1 MQQDKNGGGVI
12 RLSNELDCD
21 REASRNLNRLLDGP
35 GGSERGAM
43 QIYL

>member
-1 MQQDKNGGGVI
+1 MIQPRTLAGEMTP
-12 RLSNELDCD
+12 NELDCD
-21 REASRNLNRLLDGP
+21 REASRDLNRLLDGP